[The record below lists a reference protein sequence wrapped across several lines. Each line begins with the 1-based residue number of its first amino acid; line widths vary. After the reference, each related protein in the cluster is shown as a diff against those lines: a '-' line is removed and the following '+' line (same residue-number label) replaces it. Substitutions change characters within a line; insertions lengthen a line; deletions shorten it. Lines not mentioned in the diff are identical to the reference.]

1 MPDAANGPN
10 RSKEQPREF
19 NPRWNGYLY
28 ILVAS
33 LVNFA
38 SISNLDVEENPYFH
52 GMYQVSVMFGAVT
65 FIVSAAILVLDRFQ
79 SCCDSESASKFN
91 FSKAM
96 DGKIEGYTLV
106 ALTLWWVVG

>member
-1 MPDAANGPN
+1 MADSADSP

-19 NPRWNGYLY
+19 NPRWKGYLY

-38 SISNLDVEENPYFH
+38 SITNLEIDENPYFN
-52 GMYQVSVMFGAVT
+52 GMYQVSLCFGAVT
-65 FIVSAAILVLDRFQ
+65 FIMTVAILALDRFQ
-79 SCCDSESASKFN
+79 YCCSSETANKFN
-91 FSKAM
+91 YTKAM

-106 ALTLWWVVG
+106 GITLWWIVG